1 MDELILIII
10 ENLANNNIGNDIF
23 RITFI
28 LIISISLGLKVYGF
42 QKNHSLK
49 LTAKKYDYIRKM
61 FFDYKN
67 DKRSFF
73 FAVQE
78 YLGVALERKEAE
90 YLVNNNFYFFSKRIR
105 RAYSRIIFK
114 NDGYQLKHPVVGIL
128 WAVIFYILTF
138 IPTMFYFIYILNI
151 KENLPPDLF
160 LSINIIVLPVFILIS
175 IISVYNL
182 NVFGSAISI
191 CNYNK
196 D

>member
-1 MDELILIII
+1 
-10 ENLANNNIGNDIF
+10 
-23 RITFI
+23 
-28 LIISISLGLKVYGF
+28 
-42 QKNHSLK
+42 
-49 LTAKKYDYIRKM
+49 M

-78 YLGVALERKEAE
+78 YLGVALEKKEAE
-90 YLVNNNFYFFSKRIR
+90 YLVNNNFYFFSKHLR

-114 NDGYQLKHPVVGIL
+114 DDGYQLKHPVIGIL
-128 WAVIFYILTF
+128 WAVMFYMLTF
-138 IPTMFYFIYILNI
+138 IPTMFYFIYILDI

-160 LSINIIVLPVFILIS
+160 ISINIIILPVFILLS

-191 CNYNK
+191 CNYDK